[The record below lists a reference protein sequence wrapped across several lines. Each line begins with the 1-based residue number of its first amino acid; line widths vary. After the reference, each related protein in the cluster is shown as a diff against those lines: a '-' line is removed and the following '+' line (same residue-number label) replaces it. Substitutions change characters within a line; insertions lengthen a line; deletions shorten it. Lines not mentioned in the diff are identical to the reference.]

1 MKNVD
6 AVVIPAISLAE
17 AVSSKVFSVLP
28 TMTTSALETLPVSA
42 TRINAERNYNIIY
55 YIKKRGFPA
64 KNGAYTR
71 GARGGHFSEK

>member
-1 MKNVD
+1 MMKKVE
-6 AVVIPAISLAE
+6 AVVIPAIISAI
-17 AVSSKVFSVLP
+17 
-28 TMTTSALETLPVSA
+28 TTSALEKLPVSA